1 MSLEKEI
8 INVVN
13 AVADKK
19 TKGYDTPAQVV
30 RVEGSTVWVHIPGGV
45 DETPVQRTVNCDV
58 GDTVQVRVSG
68 GRAWITGN
76 ASNPPT
82 DDTTATF
89 AHSIAK
95 VAKETADYVSH
106 NAVTNVV
113 TQYALGTSSDSAP
126 LSGWSTESPEWTEGY
141 YIWQRTVTTI
151 DGVKYAS
158 EVACIQGAKGE
169 NGSDGEDATVL
180 RIDSSRGNLFKNN
193 TVSTVLTVTIQK
205 GSLIINNYLDMIA
218 EFGSGAYLE
227 WKWKRIN
234 DSDWQTIVS
243 TDSRITNHGF
253 TFTLSPDDV
262 DVKVVFTCILNV

>member
-58 GDTVQVRVSG
+58 GDTVQIRVSG
-68 GRAWITGN
+68 GRAWITG
-76 ASNPPT
+76 
-82 DDTTATF
+82 
-89 AHSIAK
+89 
-95 VAKETADYVSH
+95 

-151 DGVKYAS
+151 DGVEYAS

-180 RIDSSRGNLFKNN
+180 RIDSSRGNLFKINA
-193 TVSTVLTVTIQK
+193 VSTVLTVTIQK
-205 GSLIINNYLDMIA
+205 GPQVINNYSDMIA
-218 EFGSGAYLE
+218 EYGSGAYLE